1 MWRVATSA
9 PQLGSWFSWASY
21 IRELEPG
28 TPLRPGKQLLLG
40 YQLPIVGDYVF
51 TATVTEVQEGRC
63 VHDKTRHWDNEKYPR
78 RVVLEGDTPLQPVLT
93 AEFSSSQQGRS
104 QLSLSVSFHRRS
116 SLFQLQLGLLLR
128 LVAGQQLSQSL
139 LVLQLLIHNN
149 VM

>member
-1 MWRVATSA
+1 MATSA

-63 VHDKTRHWDNEKYPR
+63 VHDN
-78 RVVLEGDTPLQPVLT
+78 LSIGIMDT
-93 AEFSSSQQGRS
+93 
-104 QLSLSVSFHRRS
+104 VSGELCWRGITPCSRC
-116 SLFQLQLGLLLR
+116 
-128 LVAGQQLSQSL
+128 
-139 LVLQLLIHNN
+139 
-149 VM
+149 